1 MAHACLAYIATNP
14 GLAEEKRHLETM
26 QHRQMHHFAGRG
38 MDVGSTSRT
47 MIEEATKVL
56 VARGTSTCTS
66 DSEPGC
72 TKPTQVPTLAIALAI
87 M

>member
-1 MAHACLAYIATNP
+1 VAHDCLAYTATVP
-14 GLAEEKRHLETM
+14 GLAEEEKHLETM
-26 QHRQMHHFAGRG
+26 QHGQMHDFAGRG
-38 MDVGSTSRT
+38 IHVGSTSRT
-47 MIEEATKVL
+47 MIEEASKVL
-56 VARGTSTCTS
+56 VARGTSTCTN

>member
-1 MAHACLAYIATNP
+1 MKYN
-14 GLAEEKRHLETM
+14 
-26 QHRQMHHFAGRG
+26 QMHHLAGRG
-38 MDVGSTSRT
+38 AHVGSVSRT
-47 MIEEATKVL
+47 MMEEASKVI

-87 M
+87 VYVV

>member
-1 MAHACLAYIATNP
+1 
-14 GLAEEKRHLETM
+14 M
-26 QHRQMHHFAGRG
+26 QHPKMHRFAGRAV
-38 MDVGSTSRT
+38 DAGSVTHT
-47 MIEEATKVL
+47 MIEEASRVL

-66 DSEPGC
+66 DSDPGC